1 MIAIGIGGSILEGIK
16 KYFTDPEDTSFDAE
30 LIGHIN
36 SELSMLTYQLGVGPE
51 RGFII
56 TGPEETWDS
65 IYTDKR
71 LAMIEEYVYLQVK
84 LLFDPPANQTLVTVI
99 NNSISRLEFR
109 IDVVVRQI
117 EKERITEPAVF

>member
-1 MIAIGIGGSILEGIK
+1 MGGSILKGIK

-36 SELSMLTYQLGVGPE
+36 SELSMLTYQLGVGPVE
-51 RGFII
+51 GFII
-56 TGPEETWDS
+56 TGSEETWDS

-99 NNSISRLEFR
+99 NSSISRLEFR
-109 IDVVVRQI
+109 LDVVVRQI
-117 EKERITEPAVF
+117 EKESKEA